1 MWFQAMAV
9 DTHFWAQSLALWPL
23 STILGHTPV
32 TLAVHGGFVCHRDAC
47 WGCFLGILTSRA
59 VQAAATVLWWSLQRL
74 ENIHWVRVFTSQILL
89 YVFKHHTHALSVFSD
104 NCCYSYWRHTETCH
118 FFDRT
123 GQPHFATDKCTISN
137 QVYQV
142 MPGGYKKL
150 TANHNDD
157 RQTSSGDR
165 NIVLESK
172 TMSLSAKVVC
182 LTV

>member
-1 MWFQAMAV
+1 MEASCATG
-9 DTHFWAQSLALWPL
+9 THAEAAFWGFWHREQSRLQQRFSGDHCKDWR
-23 STILGHTPV
+23 TYTG
-32 TLAVHGGFVCHRDAC
+32 
-47 WGCFLGILTSRA
+47 WGCSPVRIYCMCLNITHMLSLCSQTLTD
-59 VQAAATVLWWSLQRL
+59 T
-74 ENIHWVRVFTSQILL
+74 NT
-89 YVFKHHTHALSVFSD
+89 